1 MPDRA
6 AIITA
11 LILDRPLCE
20 ECLTSKS
27 GLTPSRIEETLTVVR
42 AALKLTEGHG
52 RCRACGARTTVLS
65 LERPSPQRV

>member
-20 ECLTSKS
+20 ECLASKS
-27 GLTPSRIEETLTVVR
+27 GLSPSSIDETLTIVR
-42 AALKLTEGHG
+42 TALKLHETEG
-52 RCRACGARTTVLS
+52 RCRACGESKHVLF
-65 LERPSPQRV
+65 LDRPIR